1 MRETFYYEDFNPF
14 YRSQSMTKP
23 LSITEL
29 NTQIKSLL
37 EATFLQICVEA
48 EISNLVVHKSGHI
61 YFSLKDEQSVI
72 SAVMFKGNAA
82 GLKFRLEE
90 GLKVIV
96 YGNVA
101 VYTPRGNYQ
110 IICQKIDPSGV
121 GALALAFEQ
130 LKQKLIKEGL
140 FDLSLKKSLPK
151 IPKIIAIVTSPTGAA
166 IEDMKKIANARWPL
180 AKIVLVPTLV
190 QGENAPSDIASSI
203 SFADTLKAD
212 VMIVGRGGG
221 SLEDLWAFNE
231 EIVARAIFNAI
242 TPIISA
248 VGHENDVVI
257 SDFVADKRA
266 STPSNAI
273 ELALPDKNEYLF
285 LLDSITN
292 SFQQYFKNI
301 IIKNQQKLDF
311 FRKSFEQNSI
321 SAKLSMSE
329 KNLQMLKTNLM
340 ALMKNILSYKQ
351 NELKMI
357 EQNFLANE
365 PSKKVRPGFAQ
376 ILKNKNAI
384 IGDEITVGDDIEII
398 FPNSFMEA
406 KVISKHNF

>member
-1 MRETFYYEDFNPF
+1 
-14 YRSQSMTKP
+14 MTKP
-23 LSITEL
+23 LSVTEL

-37 EATFLQICVEA
+37 EATFLQICIEA
-48 EISNLVVHKSGHI
+48 EISNLTIHKSGHI

-82 GLKFRLEE
+82 GLRFRLEE

-96 YGNVA
+96 YGNIA

-110 IICQKIDPSGV
+110 VICQKIEPSGV

-130 LKQKLIKEGL
+130 LKQKLSKEGL
-140 FDLSLKKSLPK
+140 FDLSAKKIFPK
-151 IPKIIAIVTSPTGAA
+151 IPKKIAIVTSPTGAA

-180 AKIVLVPTLV
+180 AKIVLIPTLV
-190 QGENAPSDIASSI
+190 QGEGAPSDIANSI
-203 SFADTLKAD
+203 RFADSLKAD

-231 EIVARAIFNAI
+231 EIVARSIFAAS

-248 VGHENDVVI
+248 VGHESDVVI
-257 SDFVADKRA
+257 ADFVADKRA

-285 LLDSITN
+285 LLDSIAN
-292 SFQQYFKNI
+292 NFEHFFKNI
-301 IIKNQQKLDF
+301 LSKNQQKLDF
-311 FRKSFEQNSI
+311 FKKSFEQNSI
-321 SAKLSMSE
+321 SAKLLMSE
-329 KNLQMLKTNLM
+329 KNLQMLKTNLT

-357 EQNFLANE
+357 EQNFIANE
-365 PSKKVRPGFAQ
+365 PSKKVKPSFAQ
-376 ILKNKNAI
+376 ILKNKNAT
-384 IGDEITVGDDIEII
+384 IGTEIGIGDDIEII
-398 FPNSFMEA
+398 FPNILLEA
-406 KVISKHNF
+406 KVVSKHNL